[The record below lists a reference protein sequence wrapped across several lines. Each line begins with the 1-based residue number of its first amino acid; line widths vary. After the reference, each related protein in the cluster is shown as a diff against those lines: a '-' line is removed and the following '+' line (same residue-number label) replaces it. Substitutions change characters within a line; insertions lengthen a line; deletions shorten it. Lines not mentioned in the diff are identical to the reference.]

1 MSKMRSY
8 STRAPEELASE
19 KGSGRQERAER
30 GCNKRPCF
38 GDNISPPL
46 LPTRV
51 FRPVFPGRV
60 FVSLPVSLPLVSVIL
75 VRILRQAFL
84 SFLLAFNLLHPLSI
98 SDTTFFL
105 RLSAALP
112 TPAFRARPSF
122 LRFSLRSW
130 LFPPAPIHAAPNLNP
145 IFHITS
151 RKSYSA
157 GARRGRKQRATHGSR
172 TKERRNIFI
181 FSLLPSFLFLVFL
194 LSLLSLRAVRSKTI
208 SEHIA
213 RVRLRSLPS
222 NPGAFPAP
230 SRRARPAPAAMSSR
244 LFDPRGRRN
253 NACTVARSHS
263 FPLFSSFAVL
273 TLSLLAFR
281 HARNFLGEKSPS
293 NSSNW
298 PLQ

>member
-1 MSKMRSY
+1 MRSY

-38 GDNISPPL
+38 GDNISPPLL

-105 RLSAALP
+105 RLSAFSSHSSFSRATLVSPFLPPILALP
-112 TPAFRARPSF
+112 PCAYTRRPKLESNF
-122 LRFSLRSW
+122 PHHIPQKLLRGC
-130 LFPPAPIHAAPNLNP
+130 
-145 IFHITS
+145 
-151 RKSYSA
+151 SA
-157 GARRGRKQRATHGSR
+157 GQEATRDARLSHEGTTEHFYLLFA
-172 TKERRNIFI
+172 
-181 FSLLPSFLFLVFL
+181 SLLP
-194 LSLLSLRAVRSKTI
+194 LSCLPPFPPFPRAVRSKTI

-230 SRRARPAPAAMSSR
+230 SPCAPRARR
-244 LFDPRGRRN
+244 Y
-253 NACTVARSHS
+253 VV
-263 FPLFSSFAVL
+263 PLI
-273 TLSLLAFR
+273 R
-281 HARNFLGEKSPS
+281 PS
-293 NSSNW
+293 W
-298 PLQ
+298 KT

>member
-1 MSKMRSY
+1 MSFDQSFRVECSFRS
-8 STRAPEELASE
+8 
-19 KGSGRQERAER
+19 
-30 GCNKRPCF
+30 
-38 GDNISPPL
+38 
-46 LPTRV
+46 
-51 FRPVFPGRV
+51 
-60 FVSLPVSLPLVSVIL
+60 
-75 VRILRQAFL
+75 
-84 SFLLAFNLLHPLSI
+84 
-98 SDTTFFL
+98 
-105 RLSAALP
+105 
-112 TPAFRARPSF
+112 PSF
-122 LRFSLRSW
+122 LFPSFPSLLSESRDRPFSRFPSRFQPPSSSFNKRHDFLPPTFRRSSHSSFSRAT
-130 LFPPAPIHAAPNLNP
+130 LVSPFLPPILALPPPPAPIHAAPNLNP

-194 LSLLSLRAVRSKTI
+194 LSLLSPRAVRSKTI

-293 NSSNW
+293 NSSSW

>member
-1 MSKMRSY
+1 M
-8 STRAPEELASE
+8 
-19 KGSGRQERAER
+19 
-30 GCNKRPCF
+30 
-38 GDNISPPL
+38 
-46 LPTRV
+46 
-51 FRPVFPGRV
+51 
-60 FVSLPVSLPLVSVIL
+60 
-75 VRILRQAFL
+75 
-84 SFLLAFNLLHPLSI
+84 
-98 SDTTFFL
+98 TFFL

-194 LSLLSLRAVRSKTI
+194 LSLLPRAVRSKTI

-230 SRRARPAPAAMSSR
+230 SPCTPRAPPLCRPAYSTLVEDVITRVPLPVPIVSPCFRPLPFLHCRCS
-244 LFDPRGRRN
+244 LFD
-253 NACTVARSHS
+253 TQEISW
-263 FPLFSSFAVL
+263 
-273 TLSLLAFR
+273 
-281 HARNFLGEKSPS
+281 EKSHRATRQIGHYDKIS
-293 NSSNW
+293 DR
-298 PLQ
+298 LIQLF

>member
-1 MSKMRSY
+1 MRSY

-75 VRILRQAFL
+75 VRISRQAFL

-98 SDTTFFL
+98 SDMTFFL

-157 GARRGRKQRATHGSR
+157 GARRGGKQRATHGSR

-194 LSLLSLRAVRSKTI
+194 LSLLPRAVRSKTI

-230 SRRARPAPAAMSSR
+230 SPCRAPRRARR
-244 LFDPRGRRN
+244 Y
-253 NACTVARSHS
+253 VV
-263 FPLFSSFAVL
+263 PLI
-273 TLSLLAFR
+273 R
-281 HARNFLGEKSPS
+281 PS
-293 NSSNW
+293 W
-298 PLQ
+298 KT

>member
-1 MSKMRSY
+1 M
-8 STRAPEELASE
+8 
-19 KGSGRQERAER
+19 
-30 GCNKRPCF
+30 
-38 GDNISPPL
+38 
-46 LPTRV
+46 
-51 FRPVFPGRV
+51 
-60 FVSLPVSLPLVSVIL
+60 
-75 VRILRQAFL
+75 
-84 SFLLAFNLLHPLSI
+84 
-98 SDTTFFL
+98 TFFL

-122 LRFSLRSW
+122 LLFSLDPG
-130 LFPPAPIHAAPNLNP
+130 LFPLAPIHAAPNLNP

-181 FSLLPSFLFLVFL
+181 FSLPLSFLFLLFL
-194 LSLLSLRAVRSKTI
+194 LSLLPRAVRSKTI

-222 NPGAFPAP
+222 KPRRFSRPVAVHAP
-230 SRRARPAPAAMSSR
+230 RPPLCRPAYSTLVEDVITRVPLPVPIVS
-244 LFDPRGRRN
+244 
-253 NACTVARSHS
+253 
-263 FPLFSSFAVL
+263 PLFSSFAVL

-293 NSSNW
+293 NLSNW

>member
-1 MSKMRSY
+1 M
-8 STRAPEELASE
+8 
-19 KGSGRQERAER
+19 
-30 GCNKRPCF
+30 
-38 GDNISPPL
+38 
-46 LPTRV
+46 
-51 FRPVFPGRV
+51 
-60 FVSLPVSLPLVSVIL
+60 
-75 VRILRQAFL
+75 
-84 SFLLAFNLLHPLSI
+84 
-98 SDTTFFL
+98 
-105 RLSAALP
+105 
-112 TPAFRARPSF
+112 
-122 LRFSLRSW
+122 
-130 LFPPAPIHAAPNLNP
+130 NP

-194 LSLLSLRAVRSKTI
+194 LSLLSLVP
-208 SEHIA
+208 SEVKQFRNI
-213 RVRLRSLPS
+213 LPEYGCDLSLLTP
-222 NPGAFPAP
+222 ALFPP
-230 SRRARPAPAAMSSR
+230 HRRARPAPAAMSSR